1 MVEPGRPLLEVT
13 SLEKRFG
20 DTSILHDVSFQMAER
35 ETVAVIGPSGSG
47 KTTML
52 RCLNRLEVPS
62 GGRIVLDGVEIGGPV
77 GARAAAR
84 QCRAFGFV
92 FQRFNLFAHLSALDN
107 VALGPRLALGLSRA
121 EARERAAQGL
131 EQVLLGAHGHK
142 RPAQLSGGQ
151 QQRVAIARAL
161 AMRPR
166 LVLFDEPTSAL
177 DPELVSEVLDV
188 MRSLARDGVTMLVV
202 THEMDFARQVA
213 DRVMFMANGR
223 IVESGTSQQIF
234 EAPRHD
240 ETRRYLTH
248 FHGRQPTEVRQTSL

>member
-1 MVEPGRPLLEVT
+1 MVEPGRPLLEVEGL
-13 SLEKRFG
+13 SKRFG
-20 DTSILHDVSFQMAER
+20 DTQVLHGVSFQVAEG

-52 RCLNRLEVPS
+52 RCLNRLEAPS
-62 GGRIVLDGVEIGGPV
+62 GGRIVLDGAETGGAA
-77 GARAAAR
+77 GAREAAR

-107 VALGPRLALGLSRA
+107 VALGPRLSLGLGRA
-121 EARERAAQGL
+121 EARARAVQGL
-131 EQVLLGAHGHK
+131 EQVLLGAHAHK

-166 LVLFDEPTSAL
+166 LMLFDEPTSAL

-202 THEMDFARQVA
+202 THEMEFARQVA
-213 DRVMFMANGR
+213 DRVVFMANGR
-223 IVESGTSQQIF
+223 IVESGTSRQVF
-234 EAPRHD
+234 EAPRH
-240 ETRRYLTH
+240 EQTRKYLAH
-248 FHGRQPTEVRQTSL
+248 FQDRMRAMPTGMA